1 MHPLKSTALFA
12 TLLLG
17 MTASSALRAEI
28 ALYIVS
34 PGDTLWSIANE
45 NLKSPHDWPRLM
57 EFNNMTDQ
65 SQLKVD
71 QELRIPME
79 LVKSSFAPVAE
90 ANRPAGLPAVALTPA
105 SDGKSANVASKAKE
119 GAKAVPNIAAFPSP
133 VNAVLATYG
142 VVERVDGSRHSSLSP
157 NDAINENSHVSTG
170 KESSVNIKLMDG
182 SVLVLLSETEV
193 ELSQPIK
200 LVRGILEYS
209 ANNSTEQR
217 LVTTAAGEVLGQQ
230 ARFRISNLKDGK
242 QMQVEV
248 EHGRIAVAANKE
260 QRTVGA
266 GLAILVESGKPLAEP
281 RQGLMRPDLSNMAK
295 SSVNGQVDLNW
306 APISDATG
314 YRAQLVYAADTYLVL
329 LDEKITQP
337 KLTWNNISPGL
348 YRIRL
353 RSIDNKG
360 LEGLNAELP
369 FVVQGALDAP
379 HSNSPLDGATL
390 PTNTPWIAWS
400 RVAEAN
406 SYTLQVARDA
416 GFKTGLK
423 EYSYLVNNYYN
434 YGDTLPAGDYY
445 WRVRSVSPK
454 QVISTFGEVRSFRI
468 K

>member
-1 MHPLKSTALFA
+1 MHPLKSTALFT

-17 MTASSALRAEI
+17 MAASSALRAEI
-28 ALYIVS
+28 ALYIVA

-57 EFNNMTDQ
+57 ELNNMTDQ

-79 LVKSSFAPVAE
+79 LMKASFAPVAE
-90 ANRPAGLPAVALTPA
+90 ANRPAGLPAMALIPA
-105 SDGKSANVASKAKE
+105 SDGKSTNVAPRAKE
-119 GAKAVPNIAAFPSP
+119 GAKAVPNMAALPSAT
-133 VNAVLATYG
+133 NAVLATYG
-142 VVERVDGSRHSSLSP
+142 VVERVDGSKHSSLSP
-157 NDAINENSHVSTG
+157 NDALNENSRVSTG
-170 KESSVNIKLMDG
+170 KGSSANIRLRDG

-193 ELSQPIK
+193 ELSQPVK
-200 LVRGILEYS
+200 LVRGVLEYS
-209 ANNSTEQR
+209 ANNSAEQQ
-217 LVTTAAGEVLGQQ
+217 LVVTAAGEVLGQR
-230 ARFRISNLKDGK
+230 ARFRVGNLKDGK

-248 EHGRIAVAANKE
+248 EHGTVTVAASKE
-260 QRTVGA
+260 QRAVGA

-281 RQGLMRPDLSNMAK
+281 RQGLMRPDLSNMTK
-295 SSVNGQVDLNW
+295 SSVNGQVDLSW
-306 APISDATG
+306 APISDAAG
-314 YRAQLVYAADTYLVL
+314 YRAQLVYAAETYLVL

-369 FVVQGALDAP
+369 FVIQGALEAP
-379 HSNSPLDGATL
+379 RSNSPLDGATL

-400 RVAEAN
+400 RVVEAN
-406 SYTLQVARDA
+406 SYTLQVAKDA
-416 GFKTGLK
+416 AFKTGLQ

-434 YGDTLPAGDYY
+434 YGDALPAGDYY
-445 WRVRSVSPK
+445 WRVQSVSPK
-454 QVISTFGEVRSFRI
+454 QVKSTFGDVRSFRI